1 MPSHAATHYF
11 ARPLPPILPGALAA
25 MGHGPP
31 ERTIDRTTVES
42 LPSHFASA
50 PAGKQSSANRCS
62 FERLH
67 SSPSIHTGPTPGRPL
82 LIKRAG
88 GPPIPWS
95 FALMTCQSSSDS
107 ASIRRSTPLS
117 SAPGGARQ
125 GVASTTH
132 LYCTALSNFEIPRLG
147 TVLGSQ
153 LVRMSLAW
161 SRF

>member
-1 MPSHAATHYF
+1 MQPRIISLAPSPRYSR
-11 ARPLPPILPGALAA
+11 ARSRQWDTAHPNELSTGRPSSRCQAISPAHPLPSRAAQIAAVLSDFIALP
-25 MGHGPP
+25 
-31 ERTIDRTTVES
+31 
-42 LPSHFASA
+42 
-50 PAGKQSSANRCS
+50 QSTRAQ
-62 FERLH
+62 
-67 SSPSIHTGPTPGRPL
+67 L
-82 LIKRAG
+82 LDDLKRAG

-95 FALMTCQSSSDS
+95 FALVTCQSSSDC
-107 ASIRRSTPLS
+107 ASIRRSAPLA